1 LTTSL
6 IPLLAAAFVLAL
18 ILREIPLHARR
29 GLGAGQTSPLPAGG
43 MQGRAVT
50 SPGAPGQRT

>member
-1 LTTSL
+1 VYL

-18 ILREIPLHARR
+18 MLREIPLHTRP
-29 GLGAGQTSPLPAGG
+29 GPGPGQTARCRPRLP
-43 MQGRAVT
+43 GRAVT